1 MTALDSL
8 FDRYERL
15 LVFDTETTGLRADL
29 HEIIQLSAVILERRD
44 GRIETAQ
51 TYDNL
56 IALPRGKTVPPE
68 ITTLTGIT
76 TQDLRE
82 EGISKTQF
90 AADLEELLAGSP
102 LLIAY
107 NAHFDLSFLFYT
119 LHKYGNPEILQGKD
133 KLDLLT
139 VYRDRRLGPHKL
151 RDAIAAYDLSGVC
164 RNAHQAMADT
174 MAARYVMEAMGQ
186 ERDDLI
192 NYVNLFGYP
201 ERFGR
206 PYKTIRSV
214 RYLPQRSGGI
224 PLYRAISPSMGNRI

>member
-29 HEIIQLSAVILERRD
+29 CDIIQFSGVLLERQ
-44 GRIETAQ
+44 GGEIETVQ

-56 IALPRGKTVPPE
+56 IALPKGKTVPPD

-76 TQDLRE
+76 TEDLRRK
-82 EGISKTQF
+82 GISQKQF
-90 AADLEELLAGSP
+90 VTDLEALLAGKP

-119 LHKYGNPEILQGKD
+119 LYKYGNPEVLQGLD

-139 VYRDRRLGPHKL
+139 VYRDRRCSPHKL
-151 RDAIAAYDLSGVC
+151 RDAILAYGLSDRC

-174 MAARYVMEAMGQ
+174 LAAQYVMEAMGR

-192 NYVNLFGYP
+192 NYVNLFGYHW
-201 ERFGR
+201 RFGK

-214 RYLPQRSGGI
+214 RYLPQRTGGR
-224 PLYRAISPSMGNRI
+224 PLYENTEP

>member
-8 FDRYERL
+8 FDCYDKL
-15 LVFDTETTGLRADL
+15 LVFDTETTGLRADICD
-29 HEIIQLSAVILERRD
+29 IIQFSGVLLERQN
-44 GRIETAQ
+44 GTISTVQ

-56 IALPRGKTVPPE
+56 IALPKGKTVPPD

-76 TQDLRE
+76 TEDLLQ
-82 EGISKTQF
+82 EGISKAQF
-90 AADLEELLAGSP
+90 AADLKTLLEERP

-119 LHKYGNPEILQGKD
+119 LYKYGNPEVLQGLD

-139 VYRDRRLGPHKL
+139 VYRDRRCSPHKL
-151 RDAIAAYDLSGVC
+151 RDAIAAYGLSDRC

-174 MAARYVMEAMGQ
+174 LAAQYVMEAMGQ

-192 NYVNLFGYP
+192 NYVNLFGYHW
-201 ERFGR
+201 RFGK

-214 RYLPQRSGGI
+214 RYLPQHTGGR
-224 PLYRAISPSMGNRI
+224 PLYEGAE